1 MRGVVGKVFV
11 KTGAR
16 VSMGDDLLT
25 LEAMKIETVVKAEID
40 SVIAEIIVSEND
52 TVDTGDLLVVLS
64 QNS

>member
-1 MRGVVGKVFV
+1 
-11 KTGAR
+11 
-16 VSMGDDLLT
+16 MGDDLLT